1 MNGEKNFV
9 DEVKTS
15 MGLVLTRGFTK
26 GISGD
31 DIANYLRRLV
41 AQYKEAGKIVKY
53 TWKKIEGSRK
63 GGERGFNGSHV
74 KRVMKRKSGTY
85 VLFGKAAWNNKP
97 RAQMM
102 KWLSPK
108 KMTESKRYRIYAT
121 KADGT
126 RRADHAV
133 SIKIGDEG
141 KHLYDN
147 KFTTNKKKIFC
158 AAALALSMEDIS
170 NCYVFNIRV

>member
-1 MNGEKNFV
+1 MNGKMNFV

-15 MGLVLTRGFTK
+15 MGLLLTRGFGK

-41 AQYKEAGKIVKY
+41 AQYEAEGKMVKY
-53 TWKKIEGSRK
+53 TWKKIEGNRK
-63 GGERGFNGSHV
+63 VGERGFNGSHV

-108 KMTESKRYRIYAT
+108 DMTESKRYRIYAA
-121 KADGT
+121 KASGT
-126 RRADHAV
+126 RKADHAV

-147 KFTTNKKKIFC
+147 KLTTNKKKVFC
-158 AAALALSMEDIS
+158 VAALALSMEDIS
-170 NCYVFNIRV
+170 NCYVFHIKV